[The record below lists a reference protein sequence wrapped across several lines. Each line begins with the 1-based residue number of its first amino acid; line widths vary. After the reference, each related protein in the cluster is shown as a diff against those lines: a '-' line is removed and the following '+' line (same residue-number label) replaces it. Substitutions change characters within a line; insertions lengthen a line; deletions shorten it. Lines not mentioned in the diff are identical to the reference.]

1 MLKGYWRRYDREWI
15 VVARKRRKRMRS
27 LRRKKKNRPAEE
39 GRPFETP
46 PG

>member
-1 MLKGYWRRYDREWI
+1 
-15 VVARKRRKRMRS
+15 MRS